1 MAANIEESRSARF
14 ALRCAAWAE
23 RWFPD
28 SWVFAALAVVI
39 VTLATLAI
47 GARPTDAA
55 KAFGDG
61 FWSLIPFT
69 MQMAFVV
76 IGGYVVASSP
86 PAVRLIDRLAR
97 VPRNGRSAVA
107 WVALISM
114 LASLL
119 NWGLSLVFGGLL
131 VRALARRT
139 DLRMDYRAAGAAAYL
154 GLGAVWAL
162 GLSSS
167 AAQLQANP
175 ASLPPSILAIT
186 GVIPFTETIFL
197 WQSGAMLAALVV
209 ISLIVAY
216 ATAPGP
222 NSARDAKA
230 CGIDPAF
237 NLPPLPARTR
247 PGEWLEYSPLLIIL
261 MVLLGVG
268 WLFNEFSNKPAIT
281 AISGLNTYNFLFI
294 MLGAL
299 LHWRPR
305 SFLDAVARAVPT
317 TTGVLI
323 QFPLYGSIA
332 ALLTTVKGADA
343 QTLAHYIS
351 TFFTSIASHD
361 TYAILMGVYSAI
373 LGFFIPSGGGKW
385 IIEAPYVMQVANDL
399 QYHLGWAVQIY
410 NAAEA
415 LPNLINP
422 FYMLPLL
429 GVLGLK
435 ARDLIG
441 FSFVQLLVHA
451 PLVLF
456 LLWALGSGLWALGAR
471 HHADVYAADHA
482 LTLKGVERVIA
493 LHLADPRGKR
503 LIPMRA
509 ALLADLGVLGLLL
522 PGQNRRLVGPV
533 GNGHTQPI
541 VAARRLHTQKAR
553 LLTGQF
559 DHPLC
564 GRCVRLPLV
573 RRTQRGEHHREVR
586 RGKTC
591 RNHDASP
598 AAEAMQARIK
608 ASTTGGIVPSSAAR
622 SDWNSVATKN
632 GCPCNSMQRTSPS
645 GPRPL
650 TFKAAPNSADSSSL
664 RRP

>member
-1 MAANIEESRSARF
+1 MAADIQDSRSARF
-14 ALRCAAWAE
+14 ALRCSNWAE

-28 SWVFAALAVVI
+28 SWVFAALAVILVS
-39 VTLATLAI
+39 VAAMAM
-47 GARPTDAA
+47 GAKPTDTA

-86 PAVRLIDRLAR
+86 PAVKLIDRLAR
-97 VPRNGRSAVA
+97 LPKNGRSAVC

-139 DLRMDYRAAGAAAYL
+139 DLHMDYRAAGAAVYL

-197 WQSGAMLAALVV
+197 WQSGVLLLALLLV
-209 ISLIVAY
+209 SLVVAY

-222 NSARDAKA
+222 SSARTAEA
-230 CGIDPAF
+230 CGIDPSF
-237 NLPPLPARTR
+237 SLPPPAKRSR
-247 PGEWLEYSPLLIIL
+247 PGEWLEYSPILTLLL
-261 MVLLGVG
+261 VFLAAG
-268 WLFNEFSNKPAIT
+268 WLYHEFSTKPAIN

-305 SFLDAVARAVPT
+305 SFLDAVGRAVPT

-332 ALLTTVKGADA
+332 AILTQVQGVDA
-343 QTLAHYIS
+343 QTLAHHIS
-351 TFFTSIASHD
+351 TFFVQIATHD
-361 TYAILMGVYSAI
+361 TYAVLMGVYSAV

-385 IIEAPYVMQVANDL
+385 IIEAPYVMLVANDL

-456 LLWALGSGLWALGAR
+456 LLWLLGT
-471 HHADVYAADHA
+471 
-482 LTLKGVERVIA
+482 TLEYT
-493 LHLADPRGKR
+493 P
-503 LIPMRA
+503 
-509 ALLADLGVLGLLL
+509 
-522 PGQNRRLVGPV
+522 PV
-533 GNGHTQPI
+533 MPT
-541 VAARRLHTQKAR
+541 
-553 LLTGQF
+553 
-559 DHPLC
+559 
-564 GRCVRLPLV
+564 
-573 RRTQRGEHHREVR
+573 
-586 RGKTC
+586 
-591 RNHDASP
+591 P
-598 AAEAMQARIK
+598 A
-608 ASTTGGIVPSSAAR
+608 G
-622 SDWNSVATKN
+622 
-632 GCPCNSMQRTSPS
+632 
-645 GPRPL
+645 
-650 TFKAAPNSADSSSL
+650 
-664 RRP
+664 

>member
-1 MAANIEESRSARF
+1 MSAQLEESRYARF
-14 ALRCAAWAE
+14 ALRCSSWAE

-28 SWVFAALAVVI
+28 SYVFAAVAVLLVA
-39 VTLATLAI
+39 LGALAI
-47 GARPTDAA
+47 GGTPTATA
-55 KAFGDG
+55 TAFGDG

-86 PAVRLIDRLAR
+86 PAVKLIDRLAR
-97 VPRNGRSAVA
+97 IPRNGRSAVA

-114 LASLL
+114 VASLL

-175 ASLPPSILAIT
+175 ASLPPSILSIT
-186 GVIPFTETIFL
+186 GVIPFTQTIFL
-197 WQSGAMLAALVV
+197 WQSGVLLLALVLV
-209 ISLIVAY
+209 SLVVAY

-222 NSARDAKA
+222 NSARDAQA

-237 NLPPLPARTR
+237 SLPPLNKRSR
-247 PGEWLEYSPLLIIL
+247 PGEWLEYSPLLTIFL
-261 MVLLGVG
+261 VLLAAG
-268 WLFNEFSNKPAIT
+268 WLFHEFSTKPAIT

-294 MLGAL
+294 MLGLL

-332 ALLTTVKGADA
+332 AIMTTVKGGDA
-343 QTLAHYIS
+343 QTLAHHIS
-351 TFFTSIASHD
+351 TFFVQIASHD
-361 TYAILMGVYSAI
+361 TYALLMGVYSAV

-385 IIEAPYVMQVANDL
+385 IIEAPYVMQVANEL

-456 LLWALGSGLWALGAR
+456 LLWALGT
-471 HHADVYAADHA
+471 
-482 LTLKGVERVIA
+482 TLAYV
-493 LHLADPRGKR
+493 P
-503 LIPMRA
+503 
-509 ALLADLGVLGLLL
+509 
-522 PGQNRRLVGPV
+522 PV
-533 GNGHTQPI
+533 
-541 VAARRLHTQKAR
+541 
-553 LLTGQF
+553 
-559 DHPLC
+559 
-564 GRCVRLPLV
+564 
-573 RRTQRGEHHREVR
+573 
-586 RGKTC
+586 
-591 RNHDASP
+591 
-598 AAEAMQARIK
+598 
-608 ASTTGGIVPSSAAR
+608 
-622 SDWNSVATKN
+622 
-632 GCPCNSMQRTSPS
+632 
-645 GPRPL
+645 
-650 TFKAAPNSADSSSL
+650 AP
-664 RRP
+664 